1 MINILIADDHQMII
15 DGLKSMLAAEGE
27 MQVVG
32 EACNGKE
39 VLARLKQVAVDLI
52 LMDINM
58 PELDG
63 IDTTRKLKAQY
74 PRVKVLILTMY
85 NKPEFI
91 RNLMEA
97 GADGYILKNTG
108 KEELLLAIHQLHAG
122 QPYWGKEVTKT
133 VMESLR
139 RGGANNSFSLTK
151 REKEILKLIVAEC
164 TTPEIAEKL
173 FISPFTVETHRKN
186 LLSKLNAKNT
196 AGLVKWAV
204 ENGYV
209 VG

>member
-1 MINILIADDHQMII
+1 MIRILIADDHKMII
-15 DGLKSMLAAEGE
+15 DGLKSMLGAEPAL
-27 MQVVG
+27 QVVG
-32 EACNGKE
+32 EAYTGKE
-39 VLARLKQVAVDLI
+39 VLARVKQLEVDLI
-52 LMDINM
+52 LLDINM

-63 IDTTRKLKAQY
+63 IDATRRVKAQY
-74 PRVKVLILTMY
+74 PKIKVLILTMY

-108 KEELLLAIHQLHAG
+108 REELLEAIRQLHAG

-139 RGGANNSFSLTK
+139 GDRANNRFVLTK
-151 REKEILKLIVAEC
+151 REKEVLTLIAAEY
-164 TTPEIAEKL
+164 TTGEIAEKL
-173 FISPFTVETHRKN
+173 FISPYTAETHRKN
-186 LLSKLNAKNT
+186 LLSKLGVKNT
-196 AGLVKWAV
+196 AGLVKYAV

-209 VG
+209 V

>member
-1 MINILIADDHQMII
+1 MIKILIADDHKMII
-15 DGLKSMLAAEGE
+15 DGLKSMLAPIDEVS
-27 MQVVG
+27 VVG
-32 EACNGKE
+32 EAYTGNE
-39 VLARLKQVAVDLI
+39 VLSQLKQRAVDLI

-63 IDTTRKLKAQY
+63 IDATRKLKAQY
-74 PRVKVLILTMY
+74 PQVKVLILTMY

-91 RNLMEA
+91 RNLMEV

-108 KEELLLAIHQLHAG
+108 KEELLEAIRQLHAG

-139 RGGANNSFSLTK
+139 SSTPNNSFSLTK
-151 REKEILKLIVAEC
+151 REKEVLKLIVAEY
-164 TTPEIAEKL
+164 TTGEIANKL
-173 FISPFTVETHRKN
+173 FISPYTAETHRKN
-186 LLSKLNAKNT
+186 LLSKLNVKNT
-196 AGLVKWAV
+196 AGLVKYAM

-209 VG
+209 V